1 MIRLK
6 IAIIIF
12 SPTGNTLKVG
22 KMLEAQLISKN
33 VDVQLYD
40 FTRNGTIFR
49 GNNINSYLK
58 ENIKEH
64 DLLCIG
70 APVYA
75 HHLHYN
81 VKNIIK
87 ALPKPE
93 NGWAR
98 LAVPFVTYGAINSGV
113 ALREAARLLKQSG
126 RLTVLG
132 MKINAFHCMTAL
144 PQINIKINE
153 GMPGEEAL
161 PLIRE
166 LAEKIVSFN
175 SGNIEK
181 FKDISKQ
188 LKYQKFKNRMKAR
201 IIFRE
206 KFWHKFLYPKI
217 IFDHNACQ
225 KCKQCIDICPVN
237 CIEITDNGPIL
248 LNSPSCIHCGACIL
262 KCNNNAI
269 HINTNWSRLNNILE
283 ESVNGRGPLVSNEN
297 PKSVVYS

>member
-1 MIRLK
+1 MK

-237 CIEITDNGPIL
+237 CIEMTDNGPIL